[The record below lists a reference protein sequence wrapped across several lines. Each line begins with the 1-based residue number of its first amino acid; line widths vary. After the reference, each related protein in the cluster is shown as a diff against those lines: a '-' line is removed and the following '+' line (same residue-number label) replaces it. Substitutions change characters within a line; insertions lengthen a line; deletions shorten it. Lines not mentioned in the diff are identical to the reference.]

1 MKNHPL
7 DIPVHNVGRLST
19 SRDMRLTG
27 YHNPDNLEIYT
38 SREAQQALGI
48 LTSPNS
54 NALERLDISLNMV
67 NTIQALEDR
76 LNELEAGIG
85 SYDDRNPVIDEA
97 IKEFNEY
104 LDTEEAKE
112 D

>member
-1 MKNHPL
+1 MMKNHPL
-7 DIPVHNVGRLST
+7 NKPVHSNGYMSS

-38 SREAQQALGI
+38 AREAHQALGI
-48 LTSPNS
+48 LTSPAS

-76 LNELEAGIG
+76 LYELEVGLKNVR
-85 SYDDRNPVIDEA
+85 SLLSPQNKDE
-97 IKEFNEY
+97 
-104 LDTEEAKE
+104 LR
-112 D
+112 

>member
-7 DIPVHNVGRLST
+7 NKPVHSNGYISS

-38 SREAQQALGI
+38 AREAHQALSI
-48 LTSPNS
+48 LTSSDNP
-54 NALERLDISLNMV
+54 LERLDISLNMV

-76 LNELEAGIG
+76 LYGLEVGLENVRSLLSPQNKDEL
-85 SYDDRNPVIDEA
+85 R
-97 IKEFNEY
+97 
-104 LDTEEAKE
+104 
-112 D
+112 

>member
-7 DIPVHNVGRLST
+7 NIPIHGIGQLST

-38 SREAQQALGI
+38 AREAHQALSI
-48 LTSPNS
+48 LTSSDDP
-54 NALERLDISLNMV
+54 LERLDIALNMV

-76 LNELEAGIG
+76 LYELEVGLENVR
-85 SYDDRNPVIDEA
+85 SLLSPHQYREVI
-97 IKEFNEY
+97 
-104 LDTEEAKE
+104 
-112 D
+112 